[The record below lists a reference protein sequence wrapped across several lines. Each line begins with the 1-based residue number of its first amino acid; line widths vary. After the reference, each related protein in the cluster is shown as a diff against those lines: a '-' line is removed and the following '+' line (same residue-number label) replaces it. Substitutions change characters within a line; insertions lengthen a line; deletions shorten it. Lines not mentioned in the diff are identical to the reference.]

1 MAAAAAAS
9 SSSAAA
15 KPIGKYDYGLNKKPT
30 ARTRVVTKAKLDRM
44 VYAVLSAQ
52 MGMDW
57 NGYKDF
63 ELARAQRLDA
73 STGLQEYLQPSHQE
87 DEPLNASAIY
97 DQEGSAQRIRVQ
109 FGVRE
114 QLVEGLVKK
123 LHPEFGVVGIH
134 KITLEPTL
142 DLDRP
147 IDLDWSNHSIAR
159 VASRLLP
166 KEYGMGTLHAI
177 KVWEILIGIT
187 PTFEQ
192 RKKFLRAIAAENR
205 RRDGGRDWSDAGREA
220 FANVP
225 NGVGRYMEY
234 KRIKQPHSKKQQWGI
249 FLYPRTLLVWLGRTT
264 RAESSTRMV
273 RVATAAT
280 WRMRR
285 KRKHREQLLQHQ
297 RPTSNGAEAPTNAR
311 CSHSRIQF
319 PRSLFEYC
327 LAL

>member
-234 KRIKQPHSKKQQWGI
+234 MDTVVEENQAAAFQEATVGDFPLPKDIARLAGSYYTGGIKHTDGSGSN
-249 FLYPRTLLVWLGRTT
+249 
-264 RAESSTRMV
+264 SSNMEDE
-273 RVATAAT
+273 A
-280 WRMRR
+280 
-285 KRKHREQLLQHQ
+285 Q
-297 RPTSNGAEAPTNAR
+297 AEAQGAAAAASKTN
-311 CSHSRIQF
+311 IQW
-319 PRSLFEYC
+319 R
-327 LAL
+327 